1 LDHWWVDAGGYSR
14 YIDTNGASKR
24 FQSYLYQQ
32 KIRGMGMTMQGM
44 SASVDEID
52 VTTQIGELR
61 LQHTAL
67 EVRLEQ
73 LNKSI
78 HLTPSEDL
86 EVRQIKRQKLTMKD
100 RILYLSSKV

>member
-1 LDHWWVDAGGYSR
+1 
-14 YIDTNGASKR
+14 
-24 FQSYLYQQ
+24 
-32 KIRGMGMTMQGM
+32 MTMQGM

-52 VTTQIGELR
+52 VSTKISELR

-78 HLTPSEDL
+78 HLTPSENL

-100 RILYLSSKV
+100 RILYLSAKV